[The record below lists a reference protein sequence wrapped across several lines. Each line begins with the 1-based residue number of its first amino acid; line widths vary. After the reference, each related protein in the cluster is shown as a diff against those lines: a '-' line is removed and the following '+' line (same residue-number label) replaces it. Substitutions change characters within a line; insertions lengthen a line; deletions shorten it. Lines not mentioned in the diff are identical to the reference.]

1 MKIKEKDAIEITECS
16 DLLIEK
22 VIGAAIEVH
31 KELGPGLIES
41 AYELALMHELAI
53 KKINVKR
60 QADVTLEYKGEN
72 LGTGFRADLIVE
84 ECLLMELKSVE
95 SLNNIHTAQTITYLK
110 LLRFKRGLLINF
122 NVRLLKHGI
131 KRISN

>member
-1 MKIKEKDAIEITECS
+1 M
-16 DLLIEK
+16 
-22 VIGAAIEVH
+22 
-31 KELGPGLIES
+31 
-41 AYELALMHELAI
+41 ALMHELAI

>member
-31 KELGPGLIES
+31 KELGPGLMES

-60 QADVTLEYKGEN
+60 QADVALEYKGKK
-72 LGTGFRADLIVE
+72 LGTGFRADLIIE
-84 ECLLMELKSVE
+84 DCLLIELKATE
-95 SLNNIHTAQTITYLK
+95 DLNEIHTAQVITYLK
-110 LLRFKRGLLINF
+110 LLKFKRGLLINF
-122 NVRLLKHGI
+122 NKRLLKHGI
-131 KRISN
+131 KRISI

>member
-53 KKINVKR
+53 KKINVNR

-72 LGTGFRADLIVE
+72 LGTGFRADLIIE
-84 ECLLMELKSVE
+84 DCLLLELKAVE
-95 SLNNIHTAQTITYLK
+95 NLNEIHMAQVITYLK
-110 LLRFKRGLLINF
+110 FLKFKRGLLINF
-122 NVRLLKHGI
+122 NRRLLKHGI
-131 KRISN
+131 KRISI